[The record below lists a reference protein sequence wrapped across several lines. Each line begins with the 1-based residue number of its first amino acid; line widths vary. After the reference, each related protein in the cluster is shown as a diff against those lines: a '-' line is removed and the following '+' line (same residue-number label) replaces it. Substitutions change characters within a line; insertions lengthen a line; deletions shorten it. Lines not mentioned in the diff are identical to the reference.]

1 MNKIKEIIEKIL
13 EKADVKINGK
23 NPWDIQVL
31 NKNLVNRVI
40 AKGIVG
46 AGEAYMDGWWE
57 CRAIDEMI
65 CKLRNSDLYDFVKK
79 DPKLIFSLIGAKLFN
94 LQGKNRAFN
103 VGKKHYDISNTL
115 FENMLDKRLVYTC
128 GYWKGVKN
136 LDQSQEAKLDLV
148 CKKIGLKAKD
158 KILDI
163 GCGWGSFAKYAAEK
177 YKAIVTGIT
186 VSKEQVELGNKLCKG
201 LPVKI
206 YLKDYRDL
214 GKLPDSISADKFDH
228 IVSLGMF
235 EHVGYKNY
243 RNFMQIV
250 HNCLKDTG
258 LFLLHT
264 IGGNSSVT
272 STNPWIDKYIF
283 PGGMLPSIAQI
294 GKSIE
299 NLFVMEDWHNF
310 GADYDKTL
318 MAWFK
323 NFNKNWQKIKKSTNL
338 DERFYRM
345 WKLYLLSCAGSF
357 RARSLELW
365 QIVLSKKGVTG
376 GYRSIR

>member
-65 CKLRNSDLYDFVKK
+65 CKLRNSNLYDFVKK

-103 VGKKHYDISNTL
+103 VGKKHYDISNAL

-128 GYWKGVKN
+128 GYWKGAKN

-148 CKKIGLKAKD
+148 CKKIGLKPKD

-243 RNFMQIV
+243 RTFMQIV

-299 NLFVMEDWHNF
+299 NLFIMEDWHNF

>member
-13 EKADVKINGK
+13 EKANIKLNGK

-65 CKLRNSDLYDFVKK
+65 CKLRNSNLYDFVKK

-103 VGKKHYDISNTL
+103 VGKKHYDISNAL

-128 GYWKGVKN
+128 GYWKGAKN

-243 RNFMQIV
+243 RTFMQIV